1 MRNIYI
7 TFGGTAYDETTAQVV
22 QQSII
27 DMHADVWVY
36 DDKWLVEH
44 RDLKGNGYRSVNTW
58 LWETPRK
65 FGFGWCAWKPYIIM
79 DALSRLRNGDVV
91 FYVDADCVPIAD
103 LSIVFETARRA
114 GLMLFDCQGFTNR
127 MMTRH
132 DCLMAMGLDR
142 PEIADAKAACARF
155 CAFKKGSFL
164 AQQIL
169 MEWYTYSI
177 NPLCQQ
183 WGFGPDYTVQ
193 QKPGDVA
200 SVYTVEYPDH
210 FRHSTE
216 QSVLAALA
224 TKYQVQLYREAC
236 GFGCWDRPPD
246 VEYYTKNHV
255 IYDAYPQ
262 LFEQRDARGPR
273 TLEGSRF
280 RNVSHVNLEFA

>member
-7 TFGGTAYDETTAQVV
+7 TFGGRAYDETTGALFEILRDGHGVDDV
-22 QQSII
+22 Q
-27 DMHADVWVY
+27 VY
-36 DDKWLVEH
+36 DDKWLVDH
-44 RDLKGNGYRSVNTW
+44 QDLNGNGYRSVNSW

-65 FGFGWCAWKPYIIM
+65 FGFGWCAWKPYIII

-103 LSIVFETARRA
+103 LSIVFDIARRD
-114 GLMLFDCQGFTNR
+114 GLMLFDCQGFTNS

-132 DCLMAMGLDR
+132 DCLMAMGLDK
-142 PEIADAKAACARF
+142 PEIANAKAACARF
-155 CAFKKGSFL
+155 CAFRKGSFL

-183 WGFGPDYTVQ
+183 WGFGDWTKRQ
-193 QKPGDVA
+193 PGDVH
-200 SVYTVEYPDH
+200 SVYTQEYPDF

-224 TKYQVQLYREAC
+224 SKYNVQLYREAC
-236 GFGCWDRPPD
+236 QFGCWDKPPD
-246 VEYYTKNHV
+246 VDYYNKYNV
-255 IYDAYPQ
+255 IHDAYPQ
-262 LFEQRDARGPR
+262 LFEQQDARGPR
-273 TLEGSRF
+273 ALEGSRF
-280 RNVSHVNLEFA
+280 RNVSHINLEFA

>member
-1 MRNIYI
+1 MRKIYI
-7 TFGGTAYDETTAQVV
+7 TLGGRAYDETTSAVCMEARMEKTWLGT
-22 QQSII
+22 
-27 DMHADVWVY
+27 DDVWVY
-36 DDKWLVEH
+36 DDRWLIENVDIHGHSFRE
-44 RDLKGNGYRSVNTW
+44 LNIW
-58 LWETPRK
+58 MWETRRK
-65 FGFGWCAWKPYIIM
+65 FGYGWCAWKAYIIM

-103 LSIVFETARRA
+103 LSIVFDIARRD

-142 PEIADAKAACARF
+142 KDIWNAKAACARF
-155 CAFKKGSFL
+155 CAFQKGSFL
-164 AQQIL
+164 AQQL
-169 MEWYTYSI
+169 LVEWWAYSI

-183 WGFGPDYTVQ
+183 WDEVQ
-193 QKPGDVA
+193 
-200 SVYTVEYPDH
+200 SVYTTEFPDL

-224 TKYQVQLYREAC
+224 TKYGVQLYREAC
-236 GFGCWDRPPD
+236 QFGCWDKPPD
-246 VEYYTKNHV
+246 LEYYLKWG
-255 IYDAYPQ
+255 IEWGLYPQ

-280 RNVSHVNLEFA
+280 RNVSIV